1 MDYREALD
9 WLYATQLFGVK
20 LGLETSERLLVA
32 LDCQSTA
39 RVVHVAGTNGKGSV
53 CAMAAAVCDAQG
65 YRTGL
70 FTSPHLVSF
79 RERIRI
85 DGHPIP
91 EAAVA
96 AGLARLREITL
107 TWETTPTFFE
117 FTTALALD
125 WFRQMHAEVVV
136 LETGM
141 GGRLDA
147 TNAIT
152 PAVSVLT
159 AIDFD
164 HTAWLGD
171 TLTAI
176 AGEKAGIIK
185 PGVPVVCA
193 PQEPEAAE
201 VIARAAAALG
211 APLHV
216 VGAPL
221 PDAYAV
227 GLAGSHQRLN
237 AALALAALDAAGIA
251 ADEKARHA
259 GLARVDWPGR
269 FQRLENGRIILDG
282 AHNPA
287 AARRLAHTWHEE
299 YGDRHQATIILG
311 IMRDKDVPA
320 ICRALEPLAAR
331 FLAVPVRS
339 PRSLGADELCE
350 TLGRLAPGATAQAF
364 PDLGAALTAAR
375 TSPEP
380 ILVTGS
386 LFLAGEALAL
396 LTGSPAP
403 ETSWQ

>member
-20 LGLETSERLLVA
+20 LGLETIELLLAA
-32 LDCQSTA
+32 LDYYSPA
-39 RVVHVAGTNGKGSV
+39 RIVHVAGTNGKGSV

-96 AGLARLREITL
+96 AGLTRLREL
-107 TWETTPTFFE
+107 TFAWSTPPTFFE

-125 WFRQMHAEVVV
+125 WFRQMHAEIIV
-136 LETGM
+136 LETGL

-147 TNAIT
+147 TNAVT

-164 HTAWLGD
+164 HMAWLGE
-171 TLTAI
+171 TLAAI
-176 AGEKAGIIK
+176 TGEKAGIIK
-185 PGVPVVCA
+185 PGVPVVSA

-201 VIARAAAALG
+201 VIARAADAAG
-211 APLHV
+211 SPLQV

-221 PDAYAV
+221 PDSYAI

-259 GLARVDWPGR
+259 GLAHVDWPGR
-269 FQRLENGRIILDG
+269 FQRLENGGIILDG

-287 AARRLAHTWHEE
+287 AARRLAQTWHEE
-299 YGDRHQATIILG
+299 YGDRHQATVILG
-311 IMRDKDVPA
+311 IMRDKDFPA
-320 ICRALEPLAAR
+320 ICRALEPLAGR

-339 PRSLGADELCE
+339 PRTLSADELCE
-350 TLGRLAPGATAQAF
+350 ILGRLAPEISAQACPDF
-364 PDLGAALTAAR
+364 PAALAVAR
-375 TSPEP
+375 ATPAP

-386 LFLAGEALAL
+386 LFLAGEALAH
-396 LTGSPAP
+396 LTGSAAP
-403 ETSWQ
+403 EASWQ